1 MTFHAQSMGFVMSG
15 ESLQQATAAAPPLRV
30 LEWTVERGRS
40 YASPCV
46 VNVSDAGRRA
56 KVAARLFGG
65 RGGLVEDLPQMLNVL
80 REFLPPSNRSSQGY
94 SAKDGVV
101 LAGRQGLLTFQAVLR
116 VFGEDA

>member
-1 MTFHAQSMGFVMSG
+1 MSG
-15 ESLQQATAAAPPLRV
+15 ESLQQATAAAPPLSGP

-65 RGGLVEDLPQMLNVL
+65 RESLVEDLPQMLNVL
-80 REFLPPSNRSSQGY
+80 REFLPPSNRSSQSY